1 MQEKKLLKYILPS
14 MIASLF
20 LGVYVLVDGAFI
32 GSKMGDIGLTAINLA
47 WPITAFIQSVGLA
60 IGISGGIRLSIAE
73 GKNDEEQY
81 NRIFNSTMILLLII
95 SVLFTILFII
105 IGGPLLKLSG
115 ASGNLYDLGMRYLMI
130 MIYGSVFQVFSG
142 GLLPLLKN
150 VGKAKRAMFISIS
163 GTLVNCLLDYLLI
176 FVFEYDLLG
185 AALASICCQ
194 GVIATLSFISLKPKF
209 RFKNIEVTKILIGAI
224 APFIL
229 NYSYAIITILNNT
242 FCLKFG
248 GESAVACYTIFSYLL
263 YIVQASASGSG
274 DGVQPLISY
283 YYGKSDFK
291 NMYKTY
297 FKSLILGLSFSSILI
312 FTFLI
317 LKRQIPVFYNLSD
330 VALEYYND
338 GFYYYFIAFFLLVIT
353 RINGCFL
360 YSSNNIKESNL
371 LTLLEPVV
379 ITPLSL
385 IPLAYVSGVKGIF
398 GSFLLIQAILLII
411 SIILAYVKRKHSYA
425 NCQISS

>member
-1 MQEKKLLKYILPS
+1 MNEKKLIKYILPS

-60 IGISGGIRLSIAE
+60 VGISGGIRLSIAE
-73 GKNDEEQY
+73 GKNDKEEY
-81 NRIFNSTMILLLII
+81 DRIFNSTMMLLLII
-95 SVLFTILFII
+95 SILFTILFVF

-115 ASGNLYDLGMRYLMI
+115 ATGDLYDLGMRYLMI

-142 GLLPLLKN
+142 GLVPLLKN

-194 GVIATLSFISLKPKF
+194 GVIATLSFISLKPTFKL
-209 RFKNIEVTKILIGAI
+209 KNIEVKKILVGAI

-283 YYGKSDFK
+283 YYGKNDLK
-291 NMYKTY
+291 NMYMTY
-297 FKSLILGLSFSSILI
+297 FKSLLIGLSFSSILI
-312 FTFLI
+312 LSFLI
-317 LKRQIPVFYNLSD
+317 LKHQIPVFYNLSET
-330 VALEYYND
+330 ALEYYNQ
-338 GFYYYFIAFFLLVIT
+338 GFFYYFVAFFLLVIT

-360 YSSNNIKESNL
+360 YSSNNINASNL
-371 LTLLEPVV
+371 LTLLEPAVV
-379 ITPLSL
+379 TPVCL
-385 IPLAYVSGVKGIF
+385 IPLAYISGVKGIF
-398 GSFLLIQAILLII
+398 GSFLLIQTILLIV
-411 SIILAYVKRKHSYA
+411 SIILVYIKRKKSYEY
-425 NCQISS
+425 NRRSS